1 MIPLLKNELNTSF
14 AAQKNKQKKLSQRF
28 LPERNCHIPE
38 KMKLWETFLIYLLHS
53 IANAAQI
60 DWIGRIGC
68 AI

>member
-1 MIPLLKNELNTSF
+1 
-14 AAQKNKQKKLSQRF
+14 
-28 LPERNCHIPE
+28 
-38 KMKLWETFLIYLLHS
+38 MKLWETFLIYLLHS